1 MSATHLILKP
11 RLSEKSYDKSIT
23 QNTYIFDVNK
33 SANKQ
38 QIAEAVAAQFGVKVA
53 GVRTLIA
60 KGKPVRSMV
69 MNRTRRRVDVTR
81 SNFKKA
87 YVTLVEGDSIKIFD
101 TSSAEEKK

>member
-1 MSATHLILKP
+1 MHANHLILKP
-11 RLSEKSYDKSIT
+11 RVSEKSYDQSIAA
-23 QNTYIFDVNK
+23 NTYIFDVNK

-38 QIAEAVAAQFGVKVA
+38 QIADAVAAQYNVKVA
-53 GVRTLIA
+53 GVRTLVA

-87 YVTLVEGDSIKIFD
+87 YVTLVEGDSIKMFD
-101 TSSAEEKK
+101 QPEEKK

>member
-11 RLSEKSYDKSIT
+11 RLSEKSYDASINV
-23 QNTYIFDVNK
+23 NTYVFDVAK

-38 QIAEAVAAQFGVKVA
+38 QIADAVAAQFNVKVS

-69 MNRTRRRVDVTR
+69 MNRSRRQVNVTR

-101 TSSAEEKK
+101 EQQEEKK

>member
-1 MSATHLILKP
+1 MNAAHLILKP
-11 RLSEKSYDKSIT
+11 RLSEKSYDASIT
-23 QNTYIFDVNK
+23 TNTYVFDVNK

-38 QIAEAVAAQFGVKVA
+38 QVAAAVAAQYGVKVA
-53 GVRTLIA
+53 AVRTMVT

-69 MNRTRRRVDVTR
+69 MNRSRRRVDVTR

-101 TSSAEEKK
+101 QPEEKK

>member
-1 MSATHLILKP
+1 MNAAHLVLKP
-11 RLSEKSYDKSIT
+11 RVSEKAYGQSLS
-23 QNTYIFDVNK
+23 QRTYIFDVPK
-33 SANKQ
+33 TANKQ
-38 QIAEAVAAQFGVKVA
+38 QIADAVSEQFKVKVT

-87 YVTLVEGDSIKIFD
+87 YVTLAEGDSIKLFE
-101 TSSAEEKK
+101 EEKK

>member
-1 MSATHLILKP
+1 MSATHLSLKP
-11 RLSEKSYDKSIT
+11 RLSEKSYDASINA
-23 QNTYIFDVNK
+23 NTYVFDVVK

-38 QIAEAVAAQFGVKVA
+38 QIADAVAAQFSVKVA
-53 GVRTLIA
+53 GIRTLVA

-101 TSSAEEKK
+101 EQQEEKK